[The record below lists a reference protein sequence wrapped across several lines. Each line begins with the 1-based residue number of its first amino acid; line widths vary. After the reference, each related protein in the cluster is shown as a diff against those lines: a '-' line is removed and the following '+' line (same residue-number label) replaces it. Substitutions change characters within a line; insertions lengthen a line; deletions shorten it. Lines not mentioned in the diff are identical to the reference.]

1 MKQNLEL
8 YFHIPF
14 CERKCLYCDFLSA
27 TATEQTKEQYMEALL
42 TELVGSAKQY
52 ANKVV
57 DTIFFGGGTPSV
69 VDPIYI
75 ERVMS
80 AVREHFS
87 MTEQPEIT
95 IEVNPGT
102 VDRKKLLCY
111 RRAGINRLSIGL
123 QSANDDALK
132 RLGRIHTWAQ
142 FLETYETAR
151 ELGFDNINVDLMS
164 ALPGQSVE
172 EYTQGLE
179 KVLALTPPPE
189 HISAYSLILEEGT
202 PFYTMAQE
210 GELTFPSEEEDR
222 AMYYL
227 TGEILARAG
236 YDRYEISNYA
246 RPGKECR
253 HNIGYWRRV
262 NYIGYGIG
270 AASLWE
276 DRRFQNT
283 DQLTTYLKNPL
294 DARISEELLTK
305 EDCMEE
311 FLFLGLRLT
320 RGVRLSDFIQ
330 NFGVSMEELF
340 GEVIEKNIAEG
351 LLERKGNG
359 AEEWVCLTERGL
371 DVSNYVMAQF
381 LLH

>member
-14 CERKCLYCDFLSA
+14 CERTCLYCDFLSA

-52 ANKVV
+52 ADKVV

-69 VDPIYI
+69 VDPVYI

-142 FLETYETAR
+142 FVETYETAR

-189 HISAYSLILEEGT
+189 HVSVYSLILEEGT

-227 TGEILARAG
+227 SGEILARAG

-340 GEVIEKNIAEG
+340 GEVIEKNITDG